1 MKSFNSMFILTF
13 FFFLNYSNFHS
24 FEECGKNVVIKNQC
38 KGKDLLISEG
48 TFANVIITVGAYCHD
63 TTVPGACML
72 TLQQQ
77 FTKCFGQVG
86 LDPAVYFSNIT
97 AHKGA
102 ILGTNKAMAD
112 KYCRYNFF

>member
-1 MKSFNSMFILTF
+1 MYTLIYFR
-13 FFFLNYSNFHS
+13 NFHA
-24 FEECGKNVVIKNQC
+24 FEECGKKVVIENRC

-77 FTKCFGQVG
+77 FTKCFSKVG

-97 AHKGA
+97 SHKGA
-102 ILGTNKAMAD
+102 ILGTTEGMAK
-112 KYCRYNFF
+112 KYCR